1 MSLSIDSR
9 LRIKQC
15 RIYSIPGCL
24 QSNFTSCSIVV
35 FEKKIKKISLC
46 ISIFNFEPLGG
57 RSIDPD
63 VKVLTILISFIF
75 KNRMA
80 HLTVIQ
86 DYRCGPWT
94 SCLKYILKVFFFC
107 SLKTKHANYNK
118 RLFFVYV
125 HILL

>member
-1 MSLSIDSR
+1 M
-9 LRIKQC
+9 
-15 RIYSIPGCL
+15 

-35 FEKKIKKISLC
+35 FEKKIKKISLY

-86 DYRCGPWT
+86 VIDVAHRP
-94 SCLKYILKVFFFC
+94 LV
-107 SLKTKHANYNK
+107 
-118 RLFFVYV
+118 
-125 HILL
+125 